1 MPTTRPHESLD
12 QDRVI
17 VLPEATALTARTSQ
31 RSTTRQ
37 PAGGD
42 VPADPPSRRSGGAGD
57 AAAGS
62 DGTGQRA
69 RGWLGFD
76 RSKPRKYITVVPR
89 ERTRINVVP
98 RVASLAAPT
107 EPPTLPVSLLVPS
120 QRVPDLS
127 PHLGGPRVLLCT
139 EGTYPYVGGGV
150 STWCDILCKQ
160 MPDVDFTLFTVT
172 GNPDVRAEYELP
184 VNARKM
190 IHVPLWGMQEPA
202 EYPLSGL
209 TCTDFLR
216 RKRTTNERIV
226 AARFV
231 PYLRILMRAAGDE
244 GIDVGTAG
252 EALTEMWRYFQD
264 FDWNKTWKAQ
274 ATWDAFVQE
283 VLRPYEDG
291 RVEALRSER
300 PTMADLTTSLR
311 WTYNFLMPL
320 VAPLPEVDLVHST
333 IASFAALPG
342 VVAKIERGTPF
353 LLTEHGVYARER
365 YIAVSGA
372 DFPFYAKRYLL
383 QLTALIARVCYRYA
397 DVVAPVANF
406 NKRWEL
412 RYGAR
417 QDQIQT
423 VYNGID
429 PQIFLPGPKPAEL
442 RDVPVAVAAA
452 RVFPLKDIETM
463 IRSADVARRQL
474 PDVRFLV
481 YGSLDADRP
490 YVDKCRALIEELDLT
505 STFIFGGFHSSPA
518 QVYNAG
524 DISVL
529 SSISEGFPYTVLESM
544 SCARPVAATDVGG
557 VSEALA
563 GYGLV
568 VPPRDGAALG
578 EAAVELLRD
587 SERRLELG
595 RRAREQ
601 VLARYRTTHSVDS
614 YRTLYDQLVTG
625 DYLIGRAESVAV

>member
-1 MPTTRPHESLD
+1 MTIIRPDACLRE
-12 QDRVI
+12 DRVI
-17 VLPEATALTARTSQ
+17 VLPDTAPATAATTGRAARADVVVALQ
-31 RSTTRQ
+31 VQQ
-37 PAGGD
+37 PAGPKHSTVGI
-42 VPADPPSRRSGGAGD
+42 AGATLWRD
-57 AAAGS
+57 WLH
-62 DGTGQRA
+62 TG
-69 RGWLGFD
+69 
-76 RSKPRKYITVVPR
+76 RKYIALAPGR
-89 ERTRINVVP
+89 HERIP
-98 RVASLAAPT
+98 LAPPPSGEAASTDPL
-107 EPPTLPVSLLVPS
+107 TLPVSLLVPS
-120 QRVPDLS
+120 QPVRALS
-127 PHLGGPRVLLCT
+127 STVRWPRVLLCT
-139 EGTYPYVGGGV
+139 EGTYPFAGGGV
-150 STWCDILCKQ
+150 STWCDILCRQ

-184 VNARKM
+184 ANAEKI
-190 IHVPLWGMQEPA
+190 IHIPLWGMQEPA

-209 TCTDFLR
+209 TYANFLR
-216 RKRTTNERIV
+216 RKRTTTERLV
-226 AARFV
+226 ASRFV
-231 PYLRILMRAAGDE
+231 PHLRVLMRAAADE
-244 GIDVGTAG
+244 GVDVGTAG
-252 EALTEMWRYFQD
+252 QALTEMWRYFQEY
-264 FDWNKTWKAQ
+264 DWNKTWKAQ

-300 PTMADLTTSLR
+300 PSMADLTTSLR

-320 VAPLPEVDLVHST
+320 VAPLPEVDLVHAT

-353 LLTEHGVYARER
+353 LLTEHGVYVRER
-365 YIAVSGA
+365 YLAVSGT

-383 QLTALIARVCYRYA
+383 QLTALMSRVCYRYA

-429 PQIFLPGPKPAEL
+429 PQIFVPGPKPAEL

-490 YVDKCRALIEELDLT
+490 YVDRCRALIEKLDLAD
-505 STFIFGGFHSSPA
+505 TFIFGGFHSSPA

-587 SERRLELG
+587 SEMRLELG
-595 RRAREQ
+595 RLAREQ

-625 DYLIGRAESVAV
+625 EYLMGRPRSLAV

>member
-1 MPTTRPHESLD
+1 MHASRAGTATTSVDDLVVVHDSAPKAVPTAEE
-12 QDRVI
+12 
-17 VLPEATALTARTSQ
+17 LPIPPQAASVEAPS
-31 RSTTRQ
+31 
-37 PAGGD
+37 D
-42 VPADPPSRRSGGAGD
+42 VPSRERTAGPAAGD
-57 AAAGS
+57 ARKGRRYI
-62 DGTGQRA
+62 TLRA
-69 RGWLGFD
+69 
-76 RSKPRKYITVVPR
+76 KPRKRITIVPR
-89 ERTRINVVP
+89 PGSKKAAHGPEGAAA
-98 RVASLAAPT
+98 ASIA
-107 EPPTLPVSLLVPS
+107 LPISLLVPS
-120 QRVPDLS
+120 QPDVERYGRAS
-127 PHLGGPRVLLCT
+127 GSPRVLLCT
-139 EGTYPYVGGGV
+139 EGTYPFVGGGV
-150 STWCDILCKQ
+150 STWCDILCRQ
-160 MPDVDFTLFTVT
+160 MPDVDFTLFAVT

-184 VNARKM
+184 PNAQKLV
-190 IHVPLWGMQEPA
+190 HVPLWGMQEPA
-202 EYPLSGL
+202 EYPLAALPYG
-209 TCTDFLR
+209 DFLR
-216 RKRTTNERIV
+216 RKRTTTERIV
-226 AARFV
+226 ATHFV
-231 PYLRILMRAAGDE
+231 PHLRVLIRGAADE
-244 GIDVGTAG
+244 SRDVGAAG
-252 EALTEMWRYFQD
+252 EALAAMWRYFQEY
-264 FDWNKTWKAQ
+264 DWNRTWKAR

-283 VLRPYEDG
+283 VLLPYDDG

-320 VAPLPEVDLVHST
+320 VAPLPDVDLVHST

-342 VVAKIERGTPF
+342 VVAKIEKGTPF

-365 YIAVSGA
+365 YIAVSGT

-383 QLTALIARVCYRYA
+383 QLSGLISRVCYRYA
-397 DVVAPVANF
+397 DVIAPVANF

-417 QDQIQT
+417 AEQIQT

-429 PQIFLPGPKPAEL
+429 PQVFVPGPKPVEL

-463 IRSADVARRQL
+463 IRSADVARQQL

-490 YVDKCRALIEELDLT
+490 YVNRCRALIEKLDL
-505 STFIFGGFHSSPA
+505 SRTFVFGGFHSSPA
-518 QVYNAG
+518 QVYNSG

-557 VSEALA
+557 VSEALS
-563 GYGLV
+563 GFGLV

-587 SERRLELG
+587 TDKRLDLG

-625 DYLIGRAESVAV
+625 DYLTSSRREDVAV